1 MCTLV
6 EVHRRFIGI
15 TVSIITAM
23 KAITLMMEAV
33 NTSETLMYLHKTT
46 QRSTPEGCHHL
57 VCYNILK
64 DIKPGFLPHEV
75 P

>member
-1 MCTLV
+1 
-6 EVHRRFIGI
+6 
-15 TVSIITAM
+15 M

-57 VCYNILK
+57 ICYNILK